1 MALGD
6 SNYNNEGNGKIV
18 ISHFSEYGSANST
31 GQSASSRLSFSF
43 YGRTLKIA
51 IAPMIK
57 IENDKPVYDYSK
69 ENSGIA
75 YLNHTKARILREA
88 ILSMRNDDSISNVG
102 VPTSNKL
109 VTFTNGK
116 ELGIDTPA
124 LIIRELDQNG
134 SILSTY
140 IYEFKTNND
149 YYSVNN
155 FVSETSSYDKVF
167 YNNIEIDQFLD
178 LLEQYY
184 KAASGAYAYAAAEAI
199 VNCREIGGAIRDIA
213 SQVGVPNNTSRANYS
228 NRSFFNNNNGG
239 GTSGSFRQ
247 GTLDSMRE
255 A

>member
-6 SNYNNEGNGKIV
+6 PNNNNEGNGKIV

-31 GQSASSRLSFSF
+31 GQSASSRLLFSF
-43 YGRTLKIA
+43 YGRTLKVA
-51 IAPMIK
+51 IAPMIRM
-57 IENDKPVYDYSK
+57 ENDRPVYEYSK
-69 ENSGIA
+69 ENSGVA

-88 ILSMRNDDSISNVG
+88 ILSMKEDSSISNVG

-109 VTFTNGK
+109 ITFTNGK

-124 LIIRELDQNG
+124 LIIRELDPNG
-134 SILSTY
+134 QVLSTY
-140 IYEFKTNND
+140 IYEFRTNND

-155 FVSETSSYDKVF
+155 FVAETSAYDKVF
-167 YNNIEIDQFLD
+167 YNNIEVDQFLD

-184 KAASGAYAYAAAEAI
+184 KAATGAYAYATTEAI
-199 VNCREIGGAIRDIA
+199 VNCREVGGAIRDIA
-213 SQVGVPNNTSRANYS
+213 SQVGVPNNTSRPNYS

-239 GTSGSFRQ
+239 GGTGGFRQ
-247 GTLDSMRE
+247 GTLDSMRD